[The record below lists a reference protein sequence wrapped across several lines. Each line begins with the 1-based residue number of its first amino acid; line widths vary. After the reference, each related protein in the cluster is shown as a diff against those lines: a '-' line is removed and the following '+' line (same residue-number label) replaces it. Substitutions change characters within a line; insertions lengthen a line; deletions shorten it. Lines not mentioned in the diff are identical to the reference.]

1 MVLGWAVLEVQQSS
15 FAPDG
20 EFMATLYHTCLVIL
34 LPTYME
40 MTFLPECI
48 IL

>member
-1 MVLGWAVLEVQQSS
+1 MVLGWAVLEVQQQS

-20 EFMATLYHTCLVIL
+20 EPSETVHPTYSAIL

-40 MTFLPECI
+40 MGFLPECI